1 MIFVIRTPVLGE
13 NWANISDPVERR
25 RAQNRIAQRGYR
37 KRLRRGDENPTSQ
50 NSTQTEATAKSAA
63 GGLSSPLDSKYC
75 QPGAPQ
81 QQPAVGPQS
90 SGQWPSQPYAHPHH
104 HIQQQDPPQLP
115 SDLHS
120 YTSQLDQVGLTGSP
134 WAQSLDEDT
143 HQIFNL
149 KTMGPGSDSLSTSP
163 KNQAHPFQTSIDTD
177 LLCSTPAPPLLHTP
191 RGTPDSTGSSTT
203 RGPDGAHGHTAL
215 HRAALYGHESV
226 LAVLL
231 QAGADPALPDSTGF
245 TPLHLAAQQGHAG
258 IVRLLL
264 SSSPSRDLISWVTR
278 KGETALHIAVQAQQ
292 PGVVRVLIEHS
303 ARAVNDQDWWG
314 RTALHMACESNQQ
327 ELVEMLVHAGA
338 QLDIPDFEGQT
349 RGCDGCIGA
358 VL

>member
-1 MIFVIRTPVLGE
+1 MTMLGEPLCIMITTPVLGE

-37 KRLRRGDENPTSQ
+37 KSAVTQGDENPTSQ

-177 LLCSTPAPPLLHTP
+177 LLCSTPAPPLLHTRAEP
-191 RGTPDSTGSSTT
+191 QIAPAAPLQEDLMEHMDTQHYI
-203 RGPDGAHGHTAL
+203 AQHYTAT
-215 HRAALYGHESV
+215 S
-226 LAVLL
+226 
-231 QAGADPALPDSTGF
+231 PTGF

-292 PGVVRVLIEHS
+292 PGLCAS
-303 ARAVNDQDWWG
+303 
-314 RTALHMACESNQQ
+314 
-327 ELVEMLVHAGA
+327 
-338 QLDIPDFEGQT
+338 
-349 RGCDGCIGA
+349 
-358 VL
+358 